1 MDWGQGVSQRV
12 EMMRSSG
19 GLYREIGPLLA
30 ILELQRAGTEPWHT
44 QHRLNTIHSLSRI
57 MFYRFKLRY
66 IMPVCYLAIA
76 SSTLAY
82 VNSCPESCHQTLTVL

>member
-1 MDWGQGVSQRV
+1 MEGEGMDWGQGVSQRI

-44 QHRLNTIHSLSRI
+44 QHRLNTIH
-57 MFYRFKLRY
+57 
-66 IMPVCYLAIA
+66 
-76 SSTLAY
+76 
-82 VNSCPESCHQTLTVL
+82 